1 MTDAPTCAESII
13 KSTRRERRKTSS
25 LKSGD
30 SAPKPK
36 RLGLMRIL
44 QLHSNF
50 IVYKPVQKEIAL
62 AEHAEK
68 KETRLE
74 ELVVLFTAVEE
85 GDNARVAEKAID
97 EVQGFLE
104 KLGVNRILIYPYAHL
119 SSKLAKPAGALETVK
134 AMESYASKKGIETFR
149 APFGWNKQFTISI
162 KGHPLAEQSRV
173 IWPEEAKEKEEE
185 KISEAVKAEEK
196 LKSSWHVLQPDGK
209 MVLAEEF
216 NFKDHKD
223 LEKFAR
229 YEISKVRA
237 SQQMPPHVQLMKKL
251 EICDYEPGSDP
262 GNLRWYPKG
271 RLIKALLEQFV
282 STKMSEYGAMEVET
296 PVMYDFQ
303 HPSLADYL
311 NRFPARQY
319 VLKSEDKELFLRFAA
334 CFGQF
339 LIVHDAQFSYK
350 DMPMKV
356 YELTRYSFRK
366 EKSGEVVG
374 LRRLR
379 AFSMPDCHAFCT
391 NLEQAKDEFL
401 KRFKMCSKILSE
413 IGLNKDEYEV
423 GIRFTKDFYE
433 ENKKFITS
441 LAKTFGKPMLAE
453 VWNERFFY
461 FVLKWDINY
470 VDNQDKAAALSTD
483 QLDVENA
490 ERYGIYYVDEKG
502 EKKLPLILH
511 CSPSGAIERVVYALL
526 ERAYKA
532 QKSGKVPMLPVWLS
546 PTQVRLIPV
555 SSSYLKD
562 VEKNA
567 EIMEGCRIRVDIDDR
582 PMTLQKKVRD
592 AEMEWIPYI
601 IVVGQKEI
609 DSGLLPVR
617 DRSTREMR
625 KLKLKDLTS
634 ECQEILGDKPFR
646 PLPLPKYLSKRP
658 QFYG

>member
-1 MTDAPTCAESII
+1 
-13 KSTRRERRKTSS
+13 
-25 LKSGD
+25 
-30 SAPKPK
+30 
-36 RLGLMRIL
+36 MRIL

-50 IVYKPVQKEIAL
+50 IAYKPVQKEIAL
-62 AEHAEK
+62 AEEAEK
-68 KETRLE
+68 KEVRLE

-85 GDNARVAEKAID
+85 GDNVKVAEMAID
-97 EVQGFLE
+97 EVHGFLE

-119 SSKLAKPAGALETVK
+119 SSKLAKPLEALKTVK
-134 AMESYASKKGIETFR
+134 AMESYASEKGIETFR

-173 IWPEEAKEKEEE
+173 VLPAEAKEKGEEE
-185 KISEAVKAEEK
+185 QVSEAVKAEEQ
-196 LKSSWHVLQPDGK
+196 LRSFWYILQPEGK
-209 MVLAEEF
+209 MVPVEEF
-216 NFKDHKD
+216 NFKGHKD

-251 EICDYEPGSDP
+251 EICDYEAGSDP
-262 GNLRWYPKG
+262 GNIRWYPKG

-282 STKMSEYGAMEVET
+282 SAKMNEYGAMEVET

-319 VLKSEDKELFLRFAA
+319 LLKSEDKELFLRFAA

-339 LIVHDAQFSYK
+339 LMVHDAQFSYK
-350 DMPMKV
+350 AMPMKV

-391 NLEQAKDEFL
+391 DLEQAKKEFVI
-401 KRFKMCSKILSE
+401 RFKMCVQVLDE
-413 IGLNKDEYEV
+413 IGLDKDEYEV

-433 ENKKFITS
+433 ENKKFIAS
-441 LAKTFGKPMLAE
+441 LAKTFGRPMLAE
-453 VWNERFFY
+453 MWRERFFY
-461 FVLKWDINY
+461 FILKWDMNY

-490 ERYGIYYVDEKG
+490 KRYGINYVDDKG

-526 ERAYKA
+526 ERAYKV

-546 PTQVRLIPV
+546 PTQVRLIPI
-555 SSSYLKD
+555 SNSYLRD
-562 VEKNA
+562 VEKIA
-567 EIMEGCRIRVDIDDR
+567 EEMEACRIRVDIDDR
-582 PMTLQKKVRD
+582 AMTLQKRVRD
-592 AEMEWIPYI
+592 AEMEWVPYI
-601 IVVGQKEI
+601 IVVGQKELE
-609 DSGLLPVR
+609 SEVLPVR
-617 DRSTREMR
+617 DRSTGGMR
-625 KLKLKDLTS
+625 KLKLKNLTA
-634 ECQEILGDKPFR
+634 EVQKILGDKPFR